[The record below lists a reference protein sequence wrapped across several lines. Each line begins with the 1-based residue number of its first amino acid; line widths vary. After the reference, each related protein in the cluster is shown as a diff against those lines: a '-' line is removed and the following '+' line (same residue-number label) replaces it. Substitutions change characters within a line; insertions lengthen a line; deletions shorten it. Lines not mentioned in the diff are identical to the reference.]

1 MQPKKSYDKPT
12 LRKLRFEEPF
22 NPSAGLSY
30 EQWQALKRL
39 RDEHYSADP
48 SLRRRA

>member
-1 MQPKKSYDKPT
+1 MQPKKSYSKPT
-12 LRKLRFEEPF
+12 VRKLNFEEPF

-39 RDEHYSADP
+39 RDEHSSKDQ